1 MIRELFEGTN
11 LKGKMIIGGIVICV
25 GLVGFSMF
33 KPWVSVPAGHRGV
46 EMHFGAVQNNVLGE
60 GIHLR
65 LPIRDSFE
73 MIEIREQKVEAICTA
88 ASKDVQKA
96 HSKIAVVYKIDPA
109 TVNKLY
115 KEVGLSYNDKIVSP
129 AIQECVKASTA
140 KYSAEDLVLKREIVS
155 QEMKNLLQSKLNA
168 YKMVITM
175 FNVTDFDFSDG
186 FNEAIEAKQTAQQ
199 NALTA
204 NNDLERIKAEA
215 KQKVEQARAE
225 AESLRLQKEQITP
238 TLLELRKIEAQQEW
252 IKAWEKGGSKVPQY
266 MMGDNGVMPM
276 MQVK

>member
-1 MIRELFEGTN
+1 MLNAIKN
-11 LKGKMIIGGIVICV
+11 LGVKGNLILGGVVLCA
-25 GLVGFSMF
+25 GLVILPIV
-33 KPWVSVPAGHRGV
+33 KPWVTVPAGHKGV
-46 EMHFGAVQNNVLGE
+46 EMHFGAVQNNVLSE

-88 ASKDVQKA
+88 VSKDVQKA

>member
-1 MIRELFEGTN
+1 MLNAIKN
-11 LKGKMIIGGIVICV
+11 LGVKGNLILGGVVLCA
-25 GLVGFSMF
+25 GLVILPIV
-33 KPWVSVPAGHRGV
+33 KPWVTVPAGHKGV
-46 EMHFGAVQNNVLGE
+46 EMHFGAVQNNVLSE

-88 ASKDVQKA
+88 VSKDVQKA

-109 TVNKLY
+109 TVNKLF
-115 KEVGLSYNDKIVSP
+115 KEVGLSYNDKIVAP
-129 AIQECVKASTA
+129 AIQECVKAITA
-140 KYSAEDLVLKREIVS
+140 KYSAEDLVLKRELVS

-168 YKMVITM
+168 YKMTITM
-175 FNVTDFDFSDG
+175 FNVTDFDFSDE
-186 FNEAIEAKQTAQQ
+186 FNIAIERKQTAQQ

-225 AESLRLQKEQITP
+225 AESLRVQKEQITP
-238 TLLELRKIEAQQEW
+238 EMLKLREIEAMNRAVDKW
-252 IKAWEKGGSKVPQY
+252 DGKLPGTIMGGNGAVPFIN
-266 MMGDNGVMPM
+266 MN
-276 MQVK
+276 K